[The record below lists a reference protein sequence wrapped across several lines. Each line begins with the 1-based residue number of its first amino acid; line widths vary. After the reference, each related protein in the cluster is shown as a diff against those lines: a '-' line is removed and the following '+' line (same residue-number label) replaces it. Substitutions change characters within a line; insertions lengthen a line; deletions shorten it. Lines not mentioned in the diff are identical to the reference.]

1 MNAGQ
6 LFTKKKKKKQR
17 GGQKTM
23 DDNFKA
29 LKEKKNQPKMLC
41 SAEIY
46 FKNEGSINFQIK
58 EK

>member
-1 MNAGQ
+1 
-6 LFTKKKKKKQR
+6 
-17 GGQKTM
+17 M

>member
-29 LKEKKNQPKMLC
+29 LKEKNQPKMLC